1 MFFKNCDKI
10 IFDKVAKS
18 SNYTFQMNLKW
29 GSYRKKCSFEAK
41 ETSPDILLVGHRY
54 PSNGKFN
61 KMGWMNTI

>member
-29 GSYRKKCSFEAK
+29 GSYRKKCSFEDK
-41 ETSPDILLVGHRY
+41 ETPPDILLVGHRY
-54 PSNGKFN
+54 QYRMENSIKWAG
-61 KMGWMNTI
+61 